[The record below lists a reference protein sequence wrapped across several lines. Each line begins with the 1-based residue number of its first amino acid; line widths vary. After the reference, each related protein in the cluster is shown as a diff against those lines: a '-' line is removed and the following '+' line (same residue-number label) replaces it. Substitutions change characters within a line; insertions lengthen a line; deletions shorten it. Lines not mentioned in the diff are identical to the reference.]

1 MTPYGK
7 YVTDRKTISIDSA
20 KQRKRERDRLEQG
33 GDNFRFVRWGGL
45 GDLSLWPAIIQVEIP
60 RIDQGVFDTLHS
72 TMKKAE
78 DETGKYDAKAVW
90 RKR

>member
-1 MTPYGK
+1 MPYGK

>member
-1 MTPYGK
+1 MPYGK

-20 KQRKRERDRLEQG
+20 KRRKRERDRLQQG

>member
-1 MTPYGK
+1 MPYGK

-20 KQRKRERDRLEQG
+20 KQRKRGRDRLQHG